1 MNGRESPWALKGHH
15 HISIGELASTVLRG
29 LLYDICELYIDDIIV
44 FGNSPKE
51 LLTNLELVFERLTKH
66 RLTVNPEKCF
76 IGMSEVEFVGH
87 TIDER
92 GMSFSREKIDKVLNI
107 PEPVLGKELKSF
119 LGVAGYFHRH
129 IKDYAV
135 VTKPLTR
142 MIEGYERNR
151 RLIWSEQGR
160 TAFKEIKEA
169 INNCPKLF
177 FLDDHSPIFLHTDAS
192 DYGLGGY
199 LFQIINEEEVPIAF
213 HK

>member
-1 MNGRESPWALKGHH
+1 MFF
-15 HISIGELASTVLRG
+15 STENI
-29 LLYDICELYIDDIIV
+29 YNICELYIDDIIV
-44 FGNSPKE
+44 FGNSKKE
-51 LLTNLELVFERLTKH
+51 FLTNVELVFERLLKH

-76 IGMSEVEFVGH
+76 IGMSEFEFVGH

-129 IKDYAV
+129 IRDYAV
-135 VTKPLTR
+135 VTKALTK

-160 TAFKEIKEA
+160 H
-169 INNCPKLF
+169 LW
-177 FLDDHSPIFLHTDAS
+177 H
-192 DYGLGGY
+192 
-199 LFQIINEEEVPIAF
+199 
-213 HK
+213 

>member
-1 MNGRESPWALKGHH
+1 
-15 HISIGELASTVLRG
+15 
-29 LLYDICELYIDDIIV
+29 
-44 FGNSPKE
+44 
-51 LLTNLELVFERLTKH
+51 
-66 RLTVNPEKCF
+66 
-76 IGMSEVEFVGH
+76 MSEVEFVGH

-129 IKDYAV
+129 IRDYAV
-135 VTKPLTR
+135 VTKPLTK

-160 TAFKEIKEA
+160 AAFREIKEA

-177 FLDDHSPIFLHTDAS
+177 FMDDNSPIFLHTDAS
-192 DYGLGGY
+192 DYGLGGAPFPTDKRRGGTHSIY
-199 LFQIINEEEVPIAF
+199 
-213 HK
+213 K